1 MLSSP
6 LTVHFFGKLCLIISI
21 CWDKGEYTNF
31 LGLFFLFLRHKNSKK
46 PGVALKFWRI
56 LTVWLLAEVDK
67 LIDVMLKYNQAENGS
82 I

>member
-1 MLSSP
+1 MANCAL
-6 LTVHFFGKLCLIISI
+6 LLAYAGTKESI
-21 CWDKGEYTNF
+21 QIF
-31 LGLFFLFLRHKNSKK
+31 LGYFFCFYVIKAAKK